1 MENNEIYEQIAEDLQ
16 IKIWYSIEYP
26 GTTLNL
32 AEGIEPPEGYTD
44 VTPIEGTIYQR
55 FNYDILQWETDTAK
69 ENQAKID
76 EIVRQLEILDREY
89 LTPRVLG
96 GIGIGDDYAINQR
109 KKHEVLAAPL
119 RQQIEVLKDFLIV
132 DSEQ

>member
-1 MENNEIYEQIAEDLQ
+1 MENNEQIAEDVQ
-16 IKIWYSIEYP
+16 IKIWYSTKYP

-32 AEGIEPPEGYTD
+32 AGGIDPPEGYTD
-44 VTPIEGTIYQR
+44 VPPIEGTIYQR